1 MGKGSSKGHTPREA
15 KDNLK
20 STQLLSVI
28 DAISEGPIEGPVDG
42 LKSVLLNSTPVLDTE
57 GNTNI
62 SGVTVVFRAGE
73 QEQTPPEGFE
83 SSGSETVLGTE
94 VKYDTPIT
102 RAITSANIDRLRF
115 TFGVQA
121 LVETTSKGDRNPSE
135 VRLLVQIQRN
145 GGWVTEK
152 DITIKGKTT
161 SQYLASVVVGN
172 LPPRPFNIRMRR
184 MTPDSTT
191 DQLQN
196 KTLWSSYTE
205 IIDVK
210 QCYPNTALVGVQ
222 VDSEQFGSQQV
233 SRNYHLRGR
242 ILQVPSNYNPQT
254 RQYSGIWDGT
264 FKPAYSNNM
273 AWCLWDM
280 LTHPRYGMGKRLGAA
295 DVDKWALYVI
305 GQYCDQSV
313 PDGFGGTEPRIT
325 CNAYLT
331 TQRKAW
337 DVLSDFCSAMRCM
350 PVWNGQ
356 TLTFVQDRPS
366 DKVWTY
372 NRSNVVMPDDGA
384 PFRYSFSALKDRH
397 NAVEVNWID
406 PDNGWETATELVEDT
421 RAIARYGRNVT
432 KMDAFGCTSRGQAHR
447 AGLWLIK
454 TELLE
459 TQTVDFS
466 VGAEGL
472 RHVPGDVIEICDD
485 DYAGISIGGR
495 VLAVNSQTRT
505 LTLDREITLPSSGT
519 TLISLVDGSGNPV
532 SVEVQSVTDG
542 VKVKVSRVPDGVAGY
557 SVWGLKLPTLRQRLF
572 RCVSIRE
579 NDDGTYAITA
589 VQHVPEKE
597 AIVDN
602 GAHFDGDQ
610 SGTVNGVTPPAVQ
623 HLTAEVTADSGEYQ
637 VLARWDTP
645 KVVKG
650 VSFLLRL
657 TVAADDGSERLVST
671 ARTTETT
678 YRFTQLALGNYR
690 LTVRAVNAWGQQGD
704 PASVSFR
711 IAAPAAPSRIEL
723 TPGYFQITATPHLA
737 VYDPTV
743 QFEFWFSEK
752 RITNTAQV
760 EKSARYLGTG
770 SQWTVHGSR
779 IKPGTD
785 FWFYVRSV
793 NLVGKSA
800 FVEASGQ
807 PSNDGEGYLE
817 IFRGLIDETL
827 LGQALKERIDAS
839 ALRTE
844 VTQLEEDIRQRMDTD
859 IAEVTRKIGKAENS
873 LTQLVAKKNEDQ
885 TLAIAQVSQK
895 VDRVSS
901 EISQTVSQGQ
911 SENARQI
918 AQVRQYVDKK
928 GSEITSTTDK
938 KLGDQAVTIQQIQR
952 VQSDTRNE
960 LNAMYMLKVQKTK
973 NGIPYVAGIGAG
985 IEDVDGQTLSSILL
999 QADRIAMIT
1008 PENGNTTPLFV
1019 AQGNQLFM
1027 NDVFLK
1033 RLFAVSIT
1041 SSGNPPTFSLTPD
1054 GRLTARNADISGAIT
1069 ANTGTLNNV
1078 TINENCVI
1086 RGKLSANQIE
1096 GDLVKTV
1103 GKAFPRD
1110 SRAPK
1115 RWPSGTITVRVYDDQ
1130 PFNRQIVIPAVAFSG
1145 ARHERENSD
1154 TYSSCRLIVKK
1165 NGAEIYN
1172 RTAMDNTLVYSGVI
1186 DMPAGRGDMTLEFSV
1201 SAWWVNGWYP
1211 TASISDLLVVV
1222 MKKAT
1227 AGITI
1232 S

>member
-28 DAISEGPIEGPVDG
+28 DAISEGPVEGPVDG

-102 RAITSANIDRLRF
+102 RTITSANIDRLRF

-305 GQYCDQSV
+305 GQHCDQSV

-406 PDNGWETATELVEDT
+406 PNNGWETATELVEDT
-421 RAIARYGRNVT
+421 QAIARYGRNVT

-485 DYAGISIGGR
+485 DYAGIRTGGR

-519 TLISLVDGSGNPV
+519 TLISLVDGQGSPV

-542 VKVKVSRVPDGVAGY
+542 VKVKVSRVPDGVAEY
-557 SVWGLKLPTLRQRLF
+557 SVTALTDNTQGAAGLELYEVYNNGYPTAYGNIIHLK
-572 RCVSIRE
+572 
-579 NDDGTYAITA
+579 GMTA
-589 VQHVPEKE
+589 VGEGE
-597 AIVDN
+597 LLIGWSGTS
-602 GAHFDGDQ
+602 GAHAPAFIRSRRDTTDANWSPWAQLYTSAHPPAEFYPVGAPIPWPSDTVPSGYALMQGQTFDKSAYPKLAVAYPSGVIPDMRGWTIKGKPASGRAVLSQ
-610 SGTVNGVTPPAVQ
+610 EQDGIKSHTHSASASSTDLGTKTTSSFDYGTKSTNNTGAHTHSISGTANSAGAHQ
-623 HLTAEVTADSGEYQ
+623 HKSSG
-637 VLARWDTP
+637 AF
-645 KVVKG
+645 G
-650 VSFLLRL
+650 
-657 TVAADDGSERLVST
+657 G
-671 ARTTETT
+671 
-678 YRFTQLALGNYR
+678 
-690 LTVRAVNAWGQQGD
+690 
-704 PASVSFR
+704 
-711 IAAPAAPSRIEL
+711 
-723 TPGYFQITATPHLA
+723 
-737 VYDPTV
+737 
-743 QFEFWFSEK
+743 
-752 RITNTAQV
+752 TNTSIFPNGYTAISNL
-760 EKSARYLGTG
+760 SAGIMSTTSG
-770 SQWTVHGSR
+770 
-779 IKPGTD
+779 
-785 FWFYVRSV
+785 
-793 NLVGKSA
+793 
-800 FVEASGQ
+800 SGQ
-807 PSNDGEGYLE
+807 TRNAGKTSSDGAHTHSLSG
-817 IFRGLIDETL
+817 T
-827 LGQALKERIDAS
+827 AAS
-839 ALRTE
+839 AG
-844 VTQLEEDIRQRMDTD
+844 
-859 IAEVTRKIGKAENS
+859 AHAH
-873 LTQLVAKKNEDQ
+873 
-885 TLAIAQVSQK
+885 
-895 VDRVSS
+895 
-901 EISQTVSQGQ
+901 TV
-911 SENARQI
+911 
-918 AQVRQYVDKK
+918 
-928 GSEITSTTDK
+928 
-938 KLGDQAVTIQQIQR
+938 
-952 VQSDTRNE
+952 
-960 LNAMYMLKVQKTK
+960 
-973 NGIPYVAGIGAG
+973 GIGAH
-985 IEDVDGQTLSSILL
+985 THS
-999 QADRIAMIT
+999 
-1008 PENGNTTPLFV
+1008 V
-1019 AQGNQLFM
+1019 AIG
-1027 NDVFLK
+1027 
-1033 RLFAVSIT
+1033 SH
-1041 SSGNPPTFSLTPD
+1041 GH
-1054 GRLTARNADISGAIT
+1054 
-1069 ANTGTLNNV
+1069 
-1078 TINENCVI
+1078 
-1086 RGKLSANQIE
+1086 
-1096 GDLVKTV
+1096 
-1103 GKAFPRD
+1103 
-1110 SRAPK
+1110 
-1115 RWPSGTITVRVYDDQ
+1115 TITV
-1130 PFNRQIVIPAVAFSG
+1130 NAAG
-1145 ARHERENSD
+1145 NAEN
-1154 TYSSCRLIVKK
+1154 TVK
-1165 NGAEIYN
+1165 NIA
-1172 RTAMDNTLVYSGVI
+1172 
-1186 DMPAGRGDMTLEFSV
+1186 
-1201 SAWWVNGWYP
+1201 
-1211 TASISDLLVVV
+1211 
-1222 MKKAT
+1222 
-1227 AGITI
+1227 
-1232 S
+1232 

>member
-1 MGKGSSKGHTPREA
+1 
-15 KDNLK
+15 
-20 STQLLSVI
+20 
-28 DAISEGPIEGPVDG
+28 
-42 LKSVLLNSTPVLDTE
+42 
-57 GNTNI
+57 
-62 SGVTVVFRAGE
+62 
-73 QEQTPPEGFE
+73 
-83 SSGSETVLGTE
+83 
-94 VKYDTPIT
+94 
-102 RAITSANIDRLRF
+102 
-115 TFGVQA
+115 
-121 LVETTSKGDRNPSE
+121 
-135 VRLLVQIQRN
+135 
-145 GGWVTEK
+145 
-152 DITIKGKTT
+152 
-161 SQYLASVVVGN
+161 
-172 LPPRPFNIRMRR
+172 
-184 MTPDSTT
+184 
-191 DQLQN
+191 
-196 KTLWSSYTE
+196 
-205 IIDVK
+205 
-210 QCYPNTALVGVQ
+210 
-222 VDSEQFGSQQV
+222 
-233 SRNYHLRGR
+233 R

-305 GQYCDQSV
+305 GQNCDQSV

-325 CNAYLT
+325 CNAWLT

-421 RAIARYGRNVT
+421 QAIARYGRNVT

-485 DYAGISIGGR
+485 DYAGISTGGR

-650 VSFLLRL
+650 VSFMLRL
-657 TVAADDGSERLVST
+657 TVTADDGSERLVST

-678 YRFTQLALGNYR
+678 YRFRQLALGRYT

-711 IAAPAAPSRIEL
+711 IAAPAAPSQIEL

-752 RITNTAQV
+752 RIADIRQV
-760 EKSARYLGTG
+760 ETSARYLGTALYWIAA
-770 SQWTVHGSR
+770 SINIR
-779 IKPGTD
+779 PGHD
-785 FWFYVRSV
+785 YYFYVRSV
-793 NLVGKSA
+793 NTVGKSA
-800 FVEASGQ
+800 FVEAVGR
-807 PSNDGEGYLE
+807 PSDDASGYLDFFKGE
-817 IFRGLIDETL
+817 
-827 LGQALKERIDAS
+827 
-839 ALRTE
+839 
-844 VTQLEEDIRQRMDTD
+844 
-859 IAEVTRKIGKAENS
+859 IGKSHLAQELWTQIDNGQLAPDLAEIRTSITDVSNEI
-873 LTQLVAKKNEDQ
+873 TQTVNKKLEDQ
-885 TLAIAQVSQK
+885 SAA
-895 VDRVSS
+895 
-901 EISQTVSQGQ
+901 
-911 SENARQI
+911 
-918 AQVRQYVDKK
+918 
-928 GSEITSTTDK
+928 
-938 KLGDQAVTIQQIQR
+938 IQQIQ
-952 VQSDTRNE
+952 
-960 LNAMYMLKVQKTK
+960 KVQVDTNNNLNSMWAVKLQQMQD
-973 NGIPYVAGIGAG
+973 GRLYIAGIGAG
-985 IEDVDGQTLSSILL
+985 IENTPAGMQSQVLL
-999 QADRIAMIT
+999 AADRIAMIN
-1008 PENGNTTPLFV
+1008 PANGNTKPMFV
-1019 AQGNQLFM
+1019 GQGDQIFM
-1027 NDVFLK
+1027 NEVFLK
-1033 RLFAVSIT
+1033 YLTAPTIT
-1041 SSGNPPTFSLTPD
+1041 SGGNPPAFSLTPD
-1054 GRLTARNADISGAIT
+1054 GKLTAKNADISGSVN
-1069 ANTGTLNNV
+1069 ANSGTLNNV
-1078 TINENCVI
+1078 TINENCQI
-1086 RGKLSANQIE
+1086 KGKLSANQIE
-1096 GDLVKTV
+1096 GDIVKTV

-1110 SRAPK
+1110 SRAPE
-1115 RWPSGTITVRVYDDQ
+1115 RWPSGTITVRIYDDQ
-1130 PFNRQIVIPAVAFSG
+1130 PFDRQIVIPAV
-1145 ARHERENSD
+1145 
-1154 TYSSCRLIVKK
+1154 
-1165 NGAEIYN
+1165 
-1172 RTAMDNTLVYSGVI
+1172 
-1186 DMPAGRGDMTLEFSV
+1186 
-1201 SAWWVNGWYP
+1201 
-1211 TASISDLLVVV
+1211 
-1222 MKKAT
+1222 
-1227 AGITI
+1227 
-1232 S
+1232 

>member
-42 LKSVLLNSTPVLDTE
+42 LKSVLLNSTPVLDSE

-62 SGVTVVFRAGE
+62 AGVTVVFRAGE

-102 RAITSANIDRLRF
+102 RTITSANIDRLRF

-161 SQYLASVVVGN
+161 SQYLASVVVDN

-196 KTLWSSYTE
+196 KTLWLSYTE

-325 CNAYLT
+325 CNAWLT

-421 RAIARYGRNVT
+421 QAIARYGRNVT

-519 TLISLVDGSGNPV
+519 TLISLVDGQGNPV

-542 VKVKVSRVPDGVAGY
+542 VKVKVSRVPDGVAEY

-579 NDDGTYAITA
+579 NDDGMYAITA

-602 GAHFDGDQ
+602 GAHFDGNQ

-650 VSFLLRL
+650 VSFMLRL

-678 YRFTQLALGNYR
+678 YRFRQLALGNYS

-752 RITNTAQV
+752 RIADIRQV
-760 EKSARYLGTG
+760 ETSARYLGTALYWIAA
-770 SQWTVHGSR
+770 SIN
-779 IKPGTD
+779 IKPGHD
-785 FWFYVRSV
+785 YYFYIRSV
-793 NLVGKSA
+793 NTVGKSA
-800 FVEASGQ
+800 FVEAVGRAS
-807 PSNDGEGYLE
+807 DDAEGYLDFFKGE
-817 IFRGLIDETL
+817 
-827 LGQALKERIDAS
+827 
-839 ALRTE
+839 
-844 VTQLEEDIRQRMDTD
+844 
-859 IAEVTRKIGKAENS
+859 IGKTHLAQELWTQIDNGQLAPDLAEIRTSITDVSNEI
-873 LTQLVAKKNEDQ
+873 TQTVNKKLEDQ
-885 TLAIAQVSQK
+885 SAA
-895 VDRVSS
+895 
-901 EISQTVSQGQ
+901 
-911 SENARQI
+911 
-918 AQVRQYVDKK
+918 
-928 GSEITSTTDK
+928 
-938 KLGDQAVTIQQIQR
+938 IQQIQ
-952 VQSDTRNE
+952 
-960 LNAMYMLKVQKTK
+960 KVQVDTNNNLNSMWAVKLQQMQD
-973 NGIPYVAGIGAG
+973 GRLYIAGIGAG
-985 IEDVDGQTLSSILL
+985 IENTPDGMQSQVLL
-999 QADRIAMIT
+999 AADRIAMIN
-1008 PENGNTTPLFV
+1008 PANGNTKPMFV
-1019 AQGNQLFM
+1019 GQGDQIFM
-1027 NDVFLK
+1027 NEVFLK
-1033 RLFAVSIT
+1033 YLTAPTIT
-1041 SSGNPPTFSLTPD
+1041 SGGNPPAFSLTPD
-1054 GRLTARNADISGAIT
+1054 GRLTAKNADISGNVN
-1069 ANTGTLNNV
+1069 ANSGTLNNV
-1078 TINENCVI
+1078 TINENCRVL
-1086 RGKLSANQIE
+1086 GKLSANQIE

-1110 SRAPK
+1110 SRAPE

-1130 PFNRQIVIPAVAFSG
+1130 SFDRQIVIPAVAFCG

-1172 RTAMDNTLVYSGVI
+1172 RTALDNTLIYTGVI
-1186 DMPAGRGDMTLEFSV
+1186 DMPAGSGVMTLEFSV

-1232 S
+1232 G

>member
-42 LKSVLLNSTPVLDTE
+42 LKSVLLNSTPVLDSE

-73 QEQTPPEGFE
+73 QEQIPPEGFE

-102 RAITSANIDRLRF
+102 RTITSANIDRLRF

-161 SQYLASVVVGN
+161 SQYLASVVVDN

-264 FKPAYSNNM
+264 LKPAYSNNM

-313 PDGFGGTEPRIT
+313 PDGSGGTEPRIT

-406 PDNGWETATELVEDT
+406 PNNGWETATELVEDT
-421 RAIARYGRNVT
+421 QAIARYGRNVT

-485 DYAGISIGGR
+485 DYAGISTGGR

-519 TLISLVDGSGNPV
+519 TLISLVDGTGNPV
-532 SVEVQSVTDG
+532 SVEIQSVTDG
-542 VKVKVSRVPDGVAGY
+542 VKVKVSRVPDGVAEY

-589 VQHVPEKE
+589 VQHVPAKE

-610 SGTVNGVTPPAVQ
+610 SGTVKGVTPPAVQ

-650 VSFLLRL
+650 ASFMLRL

-752 RITNTAQV
+752 RIADIRQV
-760 EKSARYLGTG
+760 ETTARYLGTALYWIAA
-770 SQWTVHGSR
+770 SIN
-779 IKPGTD
+779 IKPGHD
-785 FWFYVRSV
+785 YYFYVRSV
-793 NLVGKSA
+793 NTVGKST
-800 FVEASGQ
+800 FVEAVGQ
-807 PSNDGEGYLE
+807 PSDDASGYLDFFKGE
-817 IFRGLIDETL
+817 
-827 LGQALKERIDAS
+827 
-839 ALRTE
+839 
-844 VTQLEEDIRQRMDTD
+844 
-859 IAEVTRKIGKAENS
+859 IGKTHLAQELWTQIDNGQLAPDLAEIRTSITDVSNEI
-873 LTQLVAKKNEDQ
+873 TQTVNKKLEDQ
-885 TLAIAQVSQK
+885 SAA
-895 VDRVSS
+895 
-901 EISQTVSQGQ
+901 
-911 SENARQI
+911 
-918 AQVRQYVDKK
+918 
-928 GSEITSTTDK
+928 
-938 KLGDQAVTIQQIQR
+938 IQQIQ
-952 VQSDTRNE
+952 
-960 LNAMYMLKVQKTK
+960 KVQVDTNNNLNSMWAVKLQQMQD
-973 NGIPYVAGIGAG
+973 GRLYIAGIGAG
-985 IEDVDGQTLSSILL
+985 IENTPDGMQSQVLL
-999 QADRIAMIT
+999 AADRIAMVN
-1008 PENGNTTPLFV
+1008 PANGNTKPMFV
-1019 AQGNQLFM
+1019 GQGDQIFM
-1027 NDVFLK
+1027 NEVFLK
-1033 RLFAVSIT
+1033 YLTAPTIT
-1041 SSGNPPTFSLTPD
+1041 SGGNPPAFSLTPD
-1054 GRLTARNADISGAIT
+1054 GRLTAKNADISGNVN
-1069 ANTGTLNNV
+1069 ANSGTLNNV
-1078 TINENCVI
+1078 TINENCRVL
-1086 RGKLSANQIE
+1086 GKLSANQIE

-1110 SRAPK
+1110 SRAPE

-1130 PFNRQIVIPAVAFSG
+1130 PFDRQIVIPAVAFSG
-1145 ARHERENSD
+1145 AKHEREHTD
-1154 TYSSCRLIVKK
+1154 IYSSCRLIVRK

-1172 RTAMDNTLVYSGVI
+1172 RTALDNTLIYSGVI
-1186 DMPAGRGDMTLEFSV
+1186 DMPAGHGHMILEFSV
-1201 SAWWVNGWYP
+1201 SAWLVNNWYP